1 MNTITEAKE
10 QVCQS
15 LMNRVDY
22 FDKLL
27 EDTDLENEKEK
38 VKRLFN
44 YKTQLLYRLE
54 KVVSS

>member
-1 MNTITEAKE
+1 MNTINEAKE

-27 EDTDLENEKEK
+27 QDTDLENEKEK

>member
-1 MNTITEAKE
+1 MNTIIQAKE
-10 QVCQS
+10 RVCQS

-27 EDTDLENEKEK
+27 QDTDLENENEK

>member
-27 EDTDLENEKEK
+27 QDTDLENEKEK